1 MPGAAPLGYS
11 PGMVLRTLLEI
22 AAILLNLLWWLI
34 IIQVILSWL
43 IAFNVL
49 NTSSQG
55 VRRFLT
61 GLDRLLEPLYRPFRK
76 ILPDFGGLDLS
87 PVVVLLL
94 IGILI
99 NPVISNAL
107 ASLPQ
112 PGM

>member
-1 MPGAAPLGYS
+1 MII
-11 PGMVLRTLLEI
+11 LRTLLEI
-22 AAILLNLLWWLI
+22 AAILLNVLWWLI

-43 IAFNVL
+43 VAFNVL
-49 NTSSQG
+49 NTSSEG
-55 VRRFLT
+55 LRRFVV
-61 GLDRLLEPLYRPFRK
+61 GLDRFLEPLYRPFRK

-107 ASLPQ
+107 ASLPP
-112 PGM
+112 PGV

>member
-1 MPGAAPLGYS
+1 MI
-11 PGMVLRTLLEI
+11 VLRTLLEI
-22 AAILLNLLWWLI
+22 AAILLNVLWWLI

-43 IAFNVL
+43 VAFNVI
-49 NTSSQG
+49 NTSSEG
-55 VRRFLT
+55 VRRFLV
-61 GLDRLLEPLYRPFRK
+61 GLDRFLEPLYRPFRK

-99 NPVISNAL
+99 NPVIPNAL
-107 ASLPQ
+107 ASLPP

>member
-1 MPGAAPLGYS
+1 
-11 PGMVLRTLLEI
+11 MVILRTLLEI
-22 AAILLNLLWWLI
+22 AAILLNVLWWLI

-43 IAFNVL
+43 VAFNVL
-49 NTSSQG
+49 NTASDG
-55 VRRFLT
+55 VRRFMV
-61 GLDRLLEPLYRPFRK
+61 GLDRFLEPLYRPFRK

-99 NPVISNAL
+99 NPVISNTL
-107 ASLPQ
+107 RSLPP

>member
-1 MPGAAPLGYS
+1 MTI
-11 PGMVLRTLLEI
+11 LRTLLEI
-22 AAILLNLLWWLI
+22 SAILLNVLWWLI
-34 IIQVILSWL
+34 IIQVVLSWL
-43 IAFNVL
+43 VAFNVI
-49 NTSSQG
+49 NTSSEG
-55 VRRFLT
+55 MRRFLV
-61 GLDRLLEPLYRPFRK
+61 GLDRFLEPLYRPFRK

-107 ASLPQ
+107 ASLPP

>member
-1 MPGAAPLGYS
+1 MI
-11 PGMVLRTLLEI
+11 VLRTLLEI
-22 AAILLNLLWWLI
+22 AAILLNVLWWLI

-43 IAFNVL
+43 VAFNVI

-55 VRRFLT
+55 MRRFLV
-61 GLDRLLEPLYRPFRK
+61 GLDRFLEPLYRPFRK

-107 ASLPQ
+107 ASLPP

>member
-1 MPGAAPLGYS
+1 
-11 PGMVLRTLLEI
+11 MVILRTLLEI
-22 AAILLNLLWWLI
+22 AAILLNVLWWLI

-43 IAFNVL
+43 VAFNVL
-49 NTSSQG
+49 NTSSEG
-55 VRRFLT
+55 MRRFLV
-61 GLDRLLEPLYRPFRK
+61 GLDRFLDRLYRPFRK

-99 NPVISNAL
+99 NPVITNAL
-107 ASLPQ
+107 ASLPP

>member
-1 MPGAAPLGYS
+1 M
-11 PGMVLRTLLEI
+11 MILRTLLEI
-22 AAILLNLLWWLI
+22 AAILLNVLWWLI

-43 IAFNVL
+43 VAFNVL

-55 VRRFLT
+55 VRRFLV
-61 GLDRLLEPLYRPFRK
+61 GLDRFLEPLYRPFRK

-107 ASLPQ
+107 ASLPP

>member
-1 MPGAAPLGYS
+1 MII
-11 PGMVLRTLLEI
+11 LRTLLEI
-22 AAILLNLLWWLI
+22 AAILLNVLWWLI

-43 IAFNVL
+43 VAFNVL
-49 NTSSQG
+49 NTSSDG
-55 VRRFLT
+55 VRRFMV
-61 GLDRLLEPLYRPFRK
+61 GLDRFLEPLYRPFRR

-99 NPVISNAL
+99 NPVITNAL
-107 ASLPQ
+107 ASLPP

>member
-1 MPGAAPLGYS
+1 
-11 PGMVLRTLLEI
+11 MVILRTLLEI
-22 AAILLNLLWWLI
+22 AAILLNVLWWLI

-49 NTSSQG
+49 NTQSEG
-55 VRRFLT
+55 MRRFLT
-61 GLDRLLEPLYRPFRK
+61 GLDRFLEPLYRPFRK

-99 NPVISNAL
+99 NPVISNTL
-107 ASLPQ
+107 ASLPP
-112 PGM
+112 PGV

>member
-1 MPGAAPLGYS
+1 MI
-11 PGMVLRTLLEI
+11 LRTLLEI
-22 AAILLNLLWWLI
+22 ATILLNLLWWLI

-43 IAFNVL
+43 VAFNVL

-55 VRRFLT
+55 VRRFLV
-61 GLDRLLEPLYRPFRK
+61 GLDRFLEPLYRPFRK

-99 NPVISNAL
+99 NPVISNAM
-107 ASLPQ
+107 ASLPP